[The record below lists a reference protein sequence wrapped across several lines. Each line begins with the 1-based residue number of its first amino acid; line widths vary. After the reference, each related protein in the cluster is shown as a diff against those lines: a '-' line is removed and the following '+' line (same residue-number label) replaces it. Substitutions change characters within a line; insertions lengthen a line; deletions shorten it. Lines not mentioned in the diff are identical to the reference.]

1 MKTISGSRILM
12 AWLIL
17 LMLVFFL
24 ALGVFSLTLC
34 IYERINKPSG
44 VVSESMKSKMKR
56 HGIQVAE
63 CVGDKCGFWRNGEWV
78 RL

>member
-1 MKTISGSRILM
+1 MKTVSGPRLIA

-17 LMLVFFL
+17 MMLVFFL

-44 VVSESMKSKMKR
+44 VVSEAVKLKMKR

-63 CVGDKCGFWRNGEWV
+63 CVGDKCFFIRDGKRC

>member
-1 MKTISGSRILM
+1 MKTVSGPRLIA

-17 LMLVFFL
+17 MMLVFFL

-44 VVSESMKSKMKR
+44 VVSEAVKSKMKR
-56 HGIQVAE
+56 HGIQYAE
-63 CVGDKCGFWRNGEWV
+63 CIGDKCGFWRKGEWV

>member
-1 MKTISGSRILM
+1 MKTVSGARLFV

-17 LMLVFFL
+17 LMLVFFA

-34 IYERINKPSG
+34 IYEKFNKPSG
-44 VVSESMKSKMKR
+44 VVSEAVKLKMKR
-56 HGIQVAE
+56 HGVQVAE
-63 CVGDKCGFWRNGEWV
+63 CVGDKCGFWRDGRWH